1 MDKLPHKIA
10 LMVAL
15 LSFIISLALGISIF
29 EGIIRNLFVYIGVL
43 FVFFVSGLFMKW
55 GVQIMSPHNEVE
67 SEEDNLEEK
76 KSEEM
81 ISEL

>member
-1 MDKLPHKIA
+1 MSNPANEIIKEY
-10 LMVAL
+10 
-15 LSFIISLALGISIF
+15 LSIKEDEL
-29 EGIIRNLFVYIGVL
+29 NHDNYIGSGGA
-43 FVFFVSGLFMKW
+43 FFVSGLFMKW